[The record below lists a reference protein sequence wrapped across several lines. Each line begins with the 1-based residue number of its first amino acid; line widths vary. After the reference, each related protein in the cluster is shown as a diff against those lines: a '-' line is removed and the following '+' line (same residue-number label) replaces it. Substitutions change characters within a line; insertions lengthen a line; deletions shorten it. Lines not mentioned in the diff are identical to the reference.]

1 MVLKDKNIERE
12 KKKTMK
18 KNLSLLAVLMMS
30 SALVACDQP
39 VPSTGGEQSSASESV
54 EVKPQEELKFDFTQ
68 DVEIELYTTLSADG
82 YGVKFDDYINIF
94 QTLYPNIK
102 VTHSRVGGYDD
113 VRDKLKTELGSGQ
126 GPNLAYCYPDHV
138 ALYNKARAVQTL
150 DKFIYNEQVDAEGN
164 LLYGLSNDQIDAF
177 IDGYWDEGK
186 SYGDG
191 NMYTLPLYKST
202 EVLYYNKTVFDAEGL
217 EVPTHWFKDDA
228 GENPETSME
237 YVCEKLL
244 EKYPNSIPL
253 GYDSEANWFITMCE
267 QLNSPYTS
275 ATGNHFLFNNDTN
288 KAFVS
293 KFADMFARGL
303 LTTQEIYGG
312 YTSGLF
318 CNTTDKTSKNSFMS
332 IGSSA
337 GATHQLPDVPDAFE
351 VGIAPIPQANPNNC
365 KVISQGPSLVMFKKT
380 NQQEVMASW
389 LLMRY
394 LTTTLEFQAEM
405 SMSSGY
411 VSCLETVAENEK
423 YAPWLLGAAGTKDGI
438 AALSAQVCM
447 DQADYYFTSPAFVGS
462 SDARDQV
469 GALMQAVF
477 QKQMTVEEAFE
488 NAIKECEAGQ
498 A

>member
-1 MVLKDKNIERE
+1 MVLKDRNKERE
-12 KKKTMK
+12 KFKTMK
-18 KNLSLLAVLMMS
+18 KNLSLLAVLLMS
-30 SALVACDQP
+30 STLVACGEQP
-39 VPSTGGEQSSASESV
+39 VTSNPGSESNSESV
-54 EVKPQEELKFDFTQ
+54 PAVEELNFDFTK
-68 DVEIELYTTLSADG
+68 DVEIELYTTLSTTG
-82 YGVKFDDYINIF
+82 YGVKFDNYIDMF
-94 QTLYPNIK
+94 QQEYPNIK
-102 VTHSRVGGYDD
+102 VTHTRVGGYDD

-150 DKFIYNEQVDAEGN
+150 DKFIYNEQVDANGD
-164 LLYGLSNDQIDAF
+164 LLYGITDEQIDGF
-177 IDGYWDEGK
+177 IDGYWEEGK

-202 EVLYYNKTVFDAEGL
+202 EVLYYNKTVFEAEGL

-228 GENPETSME
+228 GLTPETSLE

-244 EKYPNSIPL
+244 EKYPNSVPL

-267 QLNSPYTS
+267 QYGSPYTS
-275 ATGNHFLFNNDTN
+275 ATGNHFLFNNAQN
-288 KAFVS
+288 KEFVT
-293 KFADMFARGL
+293 KFKAMYDKGYF
-303 LTTQEIYGG
+303 TTQEIYGG

-318 CNTTDKTSKNSFMS
+318 CNTTDTTSKNSYMS

-337 GATHQLPDVPDAFE
+337 GATHQLPDVDNAFE
-351 VGIAPIPQANPNNC
+351 VGIAPIPQVNPSAGR
-365 KVISQGPSLVMFKKT
+365 VISQGPSLVMFKKAD
-380 NQQEVMASW
+380 QQQVMASW

-394 LTTTLEFQAEM
+394 LTTNIAFQAEM

-411 VSCLETVAENEK
+411 VSCLETVTENSVYAE
-423 YAPWLLGAAGTKDGI
+423 WLLGANGYKDGI

-447 DQADYYFTSPAFVGS
+447 EQADNYFTSPAFVGS

-477 QKQMTVEEAFE
+477 QNTMTVDQAFE